1 MNETLTRREQ
11 ATKTAARDPSFRD
24 ARDAASDRGGG
35 ASGPTAPRAI
45 SATASDAKVG
55 TPVGSSHHGG
65 WLGDRVLPFLDR
77 RTTHTQRAR
86 LPLVAAGWTSLFV
99 LCSLGTFL
107 LGRGEDAQAEACAG
121 TSYRDAGECDD
132 RSDAA
137 PVVSYSGIL
146 FPERAVFLVFG
157 VPTAPLWF
165 LTILLSHRAL
175 VGLVD
180 AACATRSERAR
191 QTTSARAA
199 EGGDGDESAAAGAG
213 PNDAS
218 GFASRGH
225 LVYAWPLRRM
235 EPLAL
240 LATPLLLL
248 VVCVSLGDPQPG
260 PAIHAISAFFFFLLA
275 VYNVFLTLRGARIA
289 TAIADDVIVDDDVA
303 SERTQETE
311 DISRRNASGATSTS
325 SWTPSAFF
333 LKAQT
338 FKKTTLCV
346 LFGLMVPVTAFWAA
360 MTYRWGGEEHM
371 LAPVQYLW
379 ILAMTLGNGACV
391 GEIAEW
397 EAFRRETSREF
408 RQDEEAE
415 DGTVV
420 LNVAV

>member
-11 ATKTAARDPSFRD
+11 ATKTAAARDPSFRD

-35 ASGPTAPRAI
+35 ASGPNAPRAI

-165 LTILLSHRAL
+165 ITILLSHRAL

-180 AACATRSERAR
+180 AACATRLEQTR
-191 QTTSARAA
+191 QTNAA
-199 EGGDGDESAAAGAG
+199 LDDDDSSAAAVDG
-213 PNDAS
+213 PNDADALN
-218 GFASRGH
+218 ASPGPA
-225 LVYAWPLRRM
+225 VYAWPLRRM

-275 VYNVFLTLRGARIA
+275 VYNVFLTLRGANIA
-289 TAIADDVIVDDDVA
+289 AAVADDVIVDDDVA
-303 SERTQETE
+303 LERTQETE
-311 DISRRNASGATSTS
+311 DISRLNASGATSTS

-338 FKKTTLCV
+338 FKKTTLFA
-346 LFGLMVPVTAFWAA
+346 LFGAMVPVTAFWAA

-391 GEIAEW
+391 GEIRSG
-397 EAFRRETSREF
+397 RRFGERRVSRGKT
-408 RQDEEAE
+408 RRPRT
-415 DGTVV
+415 GPSS
-420 LNVAV
+420 

>member
-45 SATASDAKVG
+45 SATASTAKVG

-65 WLGDRVLPFLDR
+65 WLGNRVLPFLDR

-107 LGRGEDAQAEACAG
+107 LGRGSDAQAEACAG

-175 VGLVD
+175 VGLVG
-180 AACATRSERAR
+180 AACATRLERAR

-213 PNDAS
+213 PADAS

-225 LVYAWPLRRM
+225 AVYAWPLRRM

-260 PAIHAISAFFFFLLA
+260 PAIHASAAFFFFLLG
-275 VYNVFLTLRGARIA
+275 VYNVFLTLRGANIA
-289 TAIADDVIVDDDVA
+289 AAVADDGRDDVA
-303 SERTQETE
+303 FERSETE
-311 DISRRNASGATSTS
+311 DIFRPASGGSTS

-338 FKKTTLCV
+338 FKKTTLFA
-346 LFGLMVPVTAFWAA
+346 LFGAMVPVTAFWAA

-379 ILAMTLGNGACV
+379 ITAMTLGNGACV
-391 GEIAEW
+391 GEISEW
-397 EAFRRETSREF
+397 EALRRETSLA
-408 RQDEEAE
+408 RQNQEAE
-415 DGTVV
+415 EGTVV

>member
-1 MNETLTRREQ
+1 M
-11 ATKTAARDPSFRD
+11 
-24 ARDAASDRGGG
+24 
-35 ASGPTAPRAI
+35 
-45 SATASDAKVG
+45 G
-55 TPVGSSHHGG
+55 TPVGSPPGYHGG
-65 WLGDRVLPFLDR
+65 WLGNRVLPFLDR
-77 RTTHTQRAR
+77 RTTHAQRAR

-107 LGRGEDAQAEACAG
+107 LGRGSDAQAEACAG
-121 TSYRDAGECDD
+121 TSYRDSGECDD

-146 FPERAVFLVFG
+146 FPERAVFLFFG
-157 VPTAPLWF
+157 VPCAPLWF

-180 AACATRSERAR
+180 AACVTRASRAAPR
-191 QTTSARAA
+191 EPPPARAA
-199 EGGDGDESAAAGAG
+199 EEAIGAD
-213 PNDAS
+213 PLAAS
-218 GFASRGH
+218 GSANEEVGAAVRA
-225 LVYAWPLRRM
+225 VYAWPLRRM
-235 EPLAL
+235 EPLAVV
-240 LATPLLLL
+240 ATPLLLL

-260 PAIHAISAFFFFLLA
+260 PAIHASAAFFFFLLG
-275 VYNVFLTLRGARIA
+275 VYNVFLTLRGANIA
-289 TAIADDVIVDDDVA
+289 AAVVLLDGRVDDDVA
-303 SERTQETE
+303 SERTQETQ
-311 DISRRNASGATSTS
+311 DISRLNASGATSTS

-338 FKKTTLCV
+338 FKKTTLFA
-346 LFGLMVPVTAFWAA
+346 LFGAMVPVTAFWAA

-397 EAFRRETSREF
+397 EAFRRETSREP
-408 RQDEEAE
+408 RQNEQAE

-420 LNVAV
+420 LNVA

>member
-1 MNETLTRREQ
+1 M
-11 ATKTAARDPSFRD
+11 
-24 ARDAASDRGGG
+24 
-35 ASGPTAPRAI
+35 
-45 SATASDAKVG
+45 G

-86 LPLVAAGWTSLFV
+86 LPLVAACWTSLFV

-107 LGRGEDAQAEACAG
+107 LGRGSDAQAEACAG

-180 AACATRSERAR
+180 AACATRLERAR
-191 QTTSARAA
+191 QTNAALDASASAA
-199 EGGDGDESAAAGAG
+199 EILAG
-213 PNDAS
+213 PNDADALN
-218 GFASRGH
+218 ASPGH
-225 LVYAWPLRRM
+225 AVYAWPLRRM

-275 VYNVFLTLRGARIA
+275 VYNVFLTLRGANIA
-289 TAIADDVIVDDDVA
+289 AAVADDVIVDDDVA
-303 SERTQETE
+303 FERSETE
-311 DISRRNASGATSTS
+311 DLSRLNASVASTS
-325 SWTPSAFF
+325 SWQPSAFF

-346 LFGLMVPVTAFWAA
+346 LFGAMVPVTAFWAA

-397 EAFRRETSREF
+397 EAFRRETSLS
-408 RQDEEAE
+408 RQNEEAE

-420 LNVAV
+420 LNVA

>member
-35 ASGPTAPRAI
+35 ASGPTALRAI
-45 SATASDAKVG
+45 SATASTAKVG

-86 LPLVAAGWTSLFV
+86 LPLVAACWTSLFV

-107 LGRGEDAQAEACAG
+107 LGRGSDAQAEACAG

-180 AACATRSERAR
+180 AACATHSERAR
-191 QTTSARAA
+191 QTNAALDASA
-199 EGGDGDESAAAGAG
+199 SAAAVAG

-218 GFASRGH
+218 AFASRGH

-260 PAIHAISAFFFFLLA
+260 PAIHAISAFLFFLLG
-275 VYNVFLTLRGARIA
+275 VYNVFLTLRGANIA
-289 TAIADDVIVDDDVA
+289 AAVADDVIVDDDVA
-303 SERTQETE
+303 FERSETE
-311 DISRRNASGATSTS
+311 DISRLNASGATRTS

-346 LFGLMVPVTAFWAA
+346 LFGAMVPVTAFWAA

-379 ILAMTLGNGACV
+379 IAAMTLGNGACV
-391 GEIAEW
+391 GEISEW
-397 EAFRRETSREF
+397 EAFRRETSLS
-408 RQDEEAE
+408 RQNEEAE

-420 LNVAV
+420 LNVA

>member
-1 MNETLTRREQ
+1 M
-11 ATKTAARDPSFRD
+11 
-24 ARDAASDRGGG
+24 
-35 ASGPTAPRAI
+35 
-45 SATASDAKVG
+45 G
-55 TPVGSSHHGG
+55 TPVGSPHHGG

-77 RTTHTQRAR
+77 HTTHTQRAR
-86 LPLVAAGWTSLFV
+86 LPLVAACWTSLFV

-107 LGRGEDAQAEACAG
+107 LGRGSDAQAEACAG

-157 VPTAPLWF
+157 VPCALLWF

-175 VGLVD
+175 VGLLD
-180 AACATRSERAR
+180 AACATRAERAR
-191 QTTSARAA
+191 QNIETARAA
-199 EGGDGDESAAAGAG
+199 EGGDGDASVQDDVASAAAGAG
-213 PNDAS
+213 T
-218 GFASRGH
+218 SRGH
-225 LVYAWPLRRM
+225 DVYAWPLRRM

-240 LATPLLLL
+240 VATPLLLL

-260 PAIHAISAFFFFLLA
+260 PAIHASAAFFFFLLG

-289 TAIADDVIVDDDVA
+289 AAVADDGRDDVDG
-303 SERTQETE
+303 ERVVTET
-311 DISRRNASGATSTS
+311 DLFRPRGAVRTS

-333 LKAQT
+333 RDAQT
-338 FKKTTLCV
+338 FKSTTLFA
-346 LFGLMVPVTAFWAA
+346 LFGAMVPVTAFWAA

-371 LAPVQYLW
+371 LAPVQYAW

-391 GEIAEW
+391 GEIREW
-397 EAFRRETSREF
+397 EAFRRVSSLSR
-408 RQDEEAE
+408 QGEEAE

-420 LNVAV
+420 LNVA